1 MNKLIL
7 PINAY
12 IVNSNGSIVDA
23 FSKMPSYG
31 NENGAEVYHVY
42 NADNNAY
49 YNVLMTEELK
59 AVIADTFNMPY
70 AAGSY
75 TGSVR
80 VLTVGSDPKVFEWTS
95 ITSLVASPRIQGIY
109 LNDKYLTPGRHGY
122 SSADGHTQS
131 VLVYAKEPNFLYV
144 TAPSGSAAYI
154 ALKSEGRGNGY
165 IYYTEDPY
173 SNNWSSLGDTSL
185 NVAGKKYYLSG
196 TVNPY
201 VGTSIAD
208 YIHFVTSGA
217 NTISFYGDITYL
229 VGNSGSST
237 YGEPA
242 YKGGDKT
249 LKNYQ
254 FYKFFYNCAQ
264 IIKAPDL
271 PSTSV
276 GQYCYSYMFGGC
288 TSLAKAPELPATTLA
303 ADCYS
308 HMFEGCTS
316 LVNAPELPATT
327 LKNYCYYRMFGDC
340 TGLVNVPALPAT
352 TLTAFCYSEMFNG
365 CTSLAKAPELPATT
379 LGNSCY
385 ARMFYNCTSLTKAPE
400 LPAITLGTSCY
411 YYMFYNCT
419 KLNYVKALF
428 TTTPSNSYTN
438 NWLYNVAS
446 TGTFIKNKNATW
458 TDVGTYAVPIG
469 WTPYK
474 TAQLHTDELPESYMQ
489 DTGKVLMVDA
499 SGLWVKKELNV
510 DSMTNVTYSDIKTL
524 RDTSALTP
532 GMLYRI
538 TDYKCTTSVADTS
551 VAGHAFD
558 IVVVADSSDTL
569 NENARAIQNADDDYF
584 DNANLQAWELKYT
597 IDNDDIYAWAAPDG
611 KGVVY
616 YMEDEYGNV
625 CGYDFKNIK
634 FAFADTSSALVD
646 SSDHYYYT
654 FTDASTDGDL
664 SMKKDSSTVCEK
676 NRIMALN
683 DDVSFILPFTVF
695 IAGNSVYNN
704 TILDASGNIFC
715 EAHDNEID
723 RAIGNVADGAFN
735 FNEVGSMLNN
745 WFTGASEVNNMKY
758 ISDSK
763 FGGNFAFNTIRYCAN
778 VTAGS
783 SFMLNEVGEYFCD
796 SSFGNNCYDNFFGPY
811 CGSITTGNDFRQ
823 NTLELQCNNITFG
836 NNCTFNRM
844 GTVSYS
850 RIGNNCYSN
859 QIDGGKYIYFGN
871 ASNQG
876 GDWIA
881 GNRLIGLTQYVYFY
895 NTNNAGQSNTLR
907 KYHLFNI
914 CGTSGS
920 YKHVSDVT
928 RNNSS
933 EIFVLTRPGYST
945 PDANS
950 LIYVNPAVLP
960 EKTKGGTAGQILV
973 KISGT
978 DYDMGWRTVDVGS
991 QIAYDSSNKTI
1002 SLKDA
1007 SGNVLGTPI
1016 DATDFIKDGM
1026 VSDVSVYDSNLVI
1039 SFNTDA
1045 GKEDISIPLSHI
1057 FDSSNY
1063 YTKSEINGMFDDL
1076 DASLSET
1083 FGAISNVIEEN
1094 ELVTAAALTELD
1106 TSIGELKD
1114 NVESAFNDIYD
1125 DLGDMQSTVSGLE
1138 TASPWIYGTGGNSAV
1153 LRNGNLTA
1161 NGTNSISHGY
1171 GTKTVA
1177 NYSHAEGENTVA
1189 VGYGSHTEGQGTG
1202 TTTYTFY
1209 LTGDASTSTYTINST
1224 SFLFVGGIIEY
1235 ETKFATILKI
1245 NGSQVTLNRTLSSTA
1260 LNNAKV
1266 IEHMGTA
1273 SGQYSHA
1280 EGIHCNAGGTGSHA
1294 EGFRTYAGSY
1304 SHAEGSTTM
1313 AKQEYSHAEGGGTMT
1328 FGYNSHAEGSTT
1340 VAYNNASHAE
1350 GVGSKTN
1357 ASFTIT
1363 GDANAIIYSTSAS
1376 HNLKIGDI
1384 IAYDDVHAKVIRIDT
1399 PTNFRVDKTLS
1410 STALS
1415 GASVTIIKGIAY
1427 GAVSHSEGWY
1437 NIAAGSGSHAEGYYT
1452 VADGSYAH
1460 AEGYYT
1466 ATHYQASHAEGDHTV
1481 TDSSYSHAEG
1491 SYTKT
1496 VNLYEHAQGSYNMS
1510 HKVNT
1515 TFGNAGNTLN
1525 TIGIGTANN
1534 NRKNAVEIMQNGDVY
1549 ITGIGNYDGSN
1560 YIDASTLQ
1568 EVINDGGGVA
1578 DLMTSV
1584 TYTELKA
1591 LRDSSSLVPGM
1602 QYRITDYECTTTQS
1616 DTSVA
1621 GHAFDIIV
1629 TADSSIVLNEN
1640 AKATWHEGDTYF
1652 AESDLD
1658 AWKLKYDIDND
1669 VHRYTWAYNT
1679 AMTIT
1684 DASGNTL
1691 ERNTDTPIVRWP
1703 SNSGQVTDV
1712 MGLIYVFGAV
1722 TMYGSTRY
1730 RFYGCTTPNP
1740 KVGDTIYS
1748 FTCRQNSNFPMNISG
1763 YDSYTSYSEYG
1774 TVSSAQYS
1782 EGKGV
1787 IYYMCDEHNNE
1798 APYDF
1803 KNILYKTTTI
1813 DYSENPE
1820 GTSIDMYVYTFNYMK
1835 DSSISDYSVADASRT
1850 DNVAKYCPIHCYNN
1864 LIEPY
1869 FLQNSYR
1876 DYRCD
1881 PIQALNFVIMQS
1893 SYGYGNNYS
1902 YKNSVGKDSHNIT
1915 IYGRCNTIGNDCY
1928 NISIGDE
1935 YNFIINNIIEQNCS
1949 DIRINGRCSYLTIKQ
1964 GCNNITLYGEGG
1976 DFGGSI
1982 FNCIVFPDDN
1992 GSSYSADTESF
2003 TNGFLY
2009 AGEFIPFSKD
2019 EEASCMT
2026 PVTYSELLNKRN
2038 NGELIPGMQY
2048 LIYDYVTT
2056 VGDASLSSAM
2066 HPFGIIITA
2075 DSLSELNENARICN
2089 VEGNEYYTNLDAY
2102 EIKYCIDNDSS
2113 RFGWVDPNGTG
2124 VIYYMKDDNRNEA
2137 YYDFTNILFD
2147 NKYTFDYN
2155 GTDARLNASANIHDN
2170 VIGPHYGGYASAGSQ
2185 QTYYTLSPNN
2195 IVFEGLMNY
2204 SNTFGNDCYDMKFS
2218 NQTMFN
2224 TFDGAVWDCSFGAT
2238 TVYNHFGSYITG
2250 SVFPANLATSDIGS
2264 NILYV
2269 NVSGTTTPYIC
2280 CRIMPNTK
2288 GTSTSSRLSISITEI
2303 GQHAGLNSSGVLKK
2317 WLPADLID

>member
-23 FSKMPSYG
+23 FSNIPSYG
-31 NENGAEVYHVY
+31 NENGADVYHVY
-42 NADNNAY
+42 NADENAY

-59 AVIADTFNMPY
+59 AIIANTFNKPY
-70 AAGSY
+70 AKGGY
-75 TGSVR
+75 TGGSTR
-80 VLTVGSDPKVFEWTS
+80 VLTVNSENPKTFEWKS
-95 ITSLVASPRIQGIY
+95 ISYLVPTQEIY
-109 LNDKYLTPGRHGY
+109 LNNRNLSPVSNKT
-122 SSADGHTQS
+122 A
-131 VLVYAKEPNFLYV
+131 VYAEEPNFLYV

-154 ALKSEGRGNGY
+154 SFKRQGTAYGA
-165 IYYTEDPY
+165 IYYATDPY
-173 SNNWSSLGDTSL
+173 AQSWTYLSYDTSL
-185 NVAGKKYYLSG
+185 NVAGKKYYLRGS
-196 TVNPY
+196 VN
-201 VGTSIAD
+201 TSSPSASKYQYIA
-208 YIHFVTSGA
+208 TSGA
-217 NTISFYGDITYL
+217 NTISFYGDITFL
-229 VGNSGSST
+229 IGNNYDRINT
-237 YGEPA
+237 PYT
-242 YKGGDKT
+242 GGDKQVD
-249 LKNYQ
+249 N
-254 FYKFFYNCAQ
+254 YKFYNFFKNCAQ
-264 IIKAPDL
+264 IIKGPDL

-276 GQYCYSYMFGGC
+276 GNYAYAYMFSNCTNLASAPELPATTLGSYCYSSMFYHCSSMMYPPELPATTLATYCYSSMFSYCAALKKCPELPALTLSDGC
-288 TSLAKAPELPATTLA
+288 YYGMFYDCDGLTEGAELPALTLAPACYRDMYGNCGNLKKAPELPATTLA
-303 ADCYS
+303 ANCYNS
-308 HMFEGCTS
+308 MFANNMS
-316 LVNAPELPATT
+316 LVIAPELPATT
-327 LKNYCYYRMFGDC
+327 LVSGCYNSMFANC
-340 TGLVNVPALPAT
+340 YNLKYIKAMFT
-352 TLTAFCYSEMFNG
+352 T
-365 CTSLAKAPELPATT
+365 AP
-379 LGNSCY
+379 
-385 ARMFYNCTSLTKAPE
+385 
-400 LPAITLGTSCY
+400 GTSY
-411 YYMFYNCT
+411 T
-419 KLNYVKALF
+419 
-428 TTTPSNSYTN
+428 SNWVQQISGN
-438 NWLYNVAS
+438 GIFV
-446 TGTFIKNKNATW
+446 KNKNATW
-458 TDVGTYAVPIG
+458 SNGSTYSGIPTS
-469 WTPYK
+469 WTVYK
-474 TAQLHTDELPESYMQ
+474 TAQLHTDELPESYME

-538 TDYKCTTSVADTS
+538 TDYECTTSVADTS

-584 DNANLQAWELKYT
+584 DSANLQAWELKYT
-597 IDNDDIYAWAAPDG
+597 IVNDDIYAWAAPDG

-783 SFMLNEVGEYFCD
+783 SFMLNKVGEYFCN

-844 GTVSYS
+844 GTVSFS

-859 QIDGGKYIYFGN
+859 QIDGGKYIFFGN

-876 GDWIA
+876 GDWIV

-895 NTNNAGQSNTLR
+895 NTNNASQSNTLR

-1045 GKEDISIPLSHI
+1045 GKEGISIPLSHI

-1138 TASPWIYGTGGNSAV
+1138 TASPWIYGTGENSAV
-1153 LRNGNLTA
+1153 LRNNNAITA
-1161 NGTNSISHGY
+1161 IGVNSISHGGTAFGYGSHAEGTGSILNNLYLATGDANATRYTVTAKSTGGPQIGDIALYGSTYAAVTSVDTIGSY
-1171 GTKTVA
+1171 GTAIIYYIYSVTLDKTLSTTALTDVSIYINRLHIA
-1177 NYSHAEGENTVA
+1177 YGAASHTEGVDTQAIGNNSHAEGEGA
-1189 VGYGSHTEGQGTG
+1189 R
-1202 TTTYTFY
+1202 
-1209 LTGDASTSTYTINST
+1209 AI
-1224 SFLFVGGIIEY
+1224 
-1235 ETKFATILKI
+1235 
-1245 NGSQVTLNRTLSSTA
+1245 
-1260 LNNAKV
+1260 
-1266 IEHMGTA
+1266 
-1273 SGQYSHA
+1273 
-1280 EGIHCNAGGTGSHA
+1280 
-1294 EGFRTYAGSY
+1294 GSY
-1304 SHAEGSTTM
+1304 SHAEGRNTL
-1313 AKQEYSHAEGGGTMT
+1313 AKNLYSHTEGMYSHTFGNYSHAEG
-1328 FGYNSHAEGSTT
+1328 YNTIANG
-1340 VAYNNASHAE
+1340 AASHAE
-1350 GVGSKTN
+1350 GWGLVAGRASSTKPSWTISGNANATTYTTSANHNLKVGDIVEYDSTPYMGYNTVRIAKVKAIPSTTTFTVDITLNKDVALTN
-1357 ASFTIT
+1357 EKINITTSAAYSNYSHVEGQFTIT
-1363 GDANAIIYSTSAS
+1363 TG
-1376 HNLKIGDI
+1376 
-1384 IAYDDVHAKVIRIDT
+1384 V
-1399 PTNFRVDKTLS
+1399 
-1410 STALS
+1410 
-1415 GASVTIIKGIAY
+1415 
-1427 GAVSHSEGWY
+1427 
-1437 NIAAGSGSHAEGYYT
+1437 AAHAEGYSSR
-1452 VADGSYAH
+1452 ADGSCAH

-1466 ATHYQASHAEGDHTV
+1466 IADGSCAHAEGYYTTAHYQTSHAEGDHTI

-1496 VNLYEHAQGSYNMS
+1496 INQYEHAQGRYNKS
-1510 HKVNT
+1510 HKTNN

-1525 TIGIGTANN
+1525 TIGIGTSEN
-1534 NRKNAVEIMQNGDVY
+1534 NRKNAVEVMQNGDVY

-1568 EVINDGGGVA
+1568 EVINNGSDGA
-1578 DLMTSV
+1578 TDLMMNV
-1584 TYTELKA
+1584 TYSELKA

-1602 QYRITDYECTTTQS
+1602 QYYI
-1616 DTSVA
+1616 
-1621 GHAFDIIV
+1621 
-1629 TADSSIVLNEN
+1629 
-1640 AKATWHEGDTYF
+1640 
-1652 AESDLD
+1652 
-1658 AWKLKYDIDND
+1658 
-1669 VHRYTWAYNT
+1669 YN
-1679 AMTIT
+1679 
-1684 DASGNTL
+1684 
-1691 ERNTDTPIVRWP
+1691 
-1703 SNSGQVTDV
+1703 
-1712 MGLIYVFGAV
+1712 
-1722 TMYGSTRY
+1722 
-1730 RFYGCTTPNP
+1730 
-1740 KVGDTIYS
+1740 
-1748 FTCRQNSNFPMNISG
+1748 
-1763 YDSYTSYSEYG
+1763 
-1774 TVSSAQYS
+1774 
-1782 EGKGV
+1782 
-1787 IYYMCDEHNNE
+1787 
-1798 APYDF
+1798 
-1803 KNILYKTTTI
+1803 
-1813 DYSENPE
+1813 
-1820 GTSIDMYVYTFNYMK
+1820 
-1835 DSSISDYSVADASRT
+1835 
-1850 DNVAKYCPIHCYNN
+1850 
-1864 LIEPY
+1864 
-1869 FLQNSYR
+1869 
-1876 DYRCD
+1876 
-1881 PIQALNFVIMQS
+1881 
-1893 SYGYGNNYS
+1893 
-1902 YKNSVGKDSHNIT
+1902 
-1915 IYGRCNTIGNDCY
+1915 
-1928 NISIGDE
+1928 
-1935 YNFIINNIIEQNCS
+1935 
-1949 DIRINGRCSYLTIKQ
+1949 
-1964 GCNNITLYGEGG
+1964 
-1976 DFGGSI
+1976 
-1982 FNCIVFPDDN
+1982 
-1992 GSSYSADTESF
+1992 
-2003 TNGFLY
+2003 
-2009 AGEFIPFSKD
+2009 
-2019 EEASCMT
+2019 
-2026 PVTYSELLNKRN
+2026 
-2038 NGELIPGMQY
+2038 
-2048 LIYDYVTT
+2048 YVTT

-2066 HPFGIIITA
+2066 HPFGIIVTA
-2075 DSLSELNENARICN
+2075 NSPSELNENARICN

-2113 RFGWVDPNGTG
+2113 RFGWADPNGTG
-2124 VIYYMKDDNRNEA
+2124 IIYYMKDNNRNEA

-2170 VIGPHYGGYASAGSQ
+2170 VISPHYGGYASAGSQ

-2204 SNTFGNDCYDMKFS
+2204 NNTFGNDCYDLKFA
-2218 NQTMFN
+2218 NQTLFN
-2224 TFDGAVWDCSFGAT
+2224 TFDGAVWDCSFGVT

-2250 SVFPANLATSDIGS
+2250 SVFPAKLATSDIGS

-2269 NVSGTTTPYIC
+2269 NVSGTTTPYIR

>member
-23 FSKMPSYG
+23 FSGTPSYG
-31 NENGAEVYHVY
+31 NENGADVYHVY
-42 NADNNAY
+42 NADLNAY

-59 AVIADTFNMPY
+59 AVIANTFNMPY

-75 TGSVR
+75 TGGVR
-80 VLTVGSDPKVFEWTS
+80 VLTVGSDPTAFEWTP

-122 SSADGHTQS
+122 SSVDGHGHTQS

-154 ALKSEGRGNGY
+154 ALKREGKGNGF
-165 IYYTEDPY
+165 IHYTEDPY
-173 SNNWSSLGDTSL
+173 SNNWSSLGYDTSL

-196 TVNPY
+196 DINPY
-201 VGTSIAD
+201 VGTNASN
-208 YIHFVTSGA
+208 YTYLVTSGA

-229 VGNSGSST
+229 VGNTGSSN
-237 YGEPA
+237 YNEPA

-249 LKNYQ
+249 LKDFH
-254 FYKFFYNCAQ
+254 FYKFFYNCTQ

-271 PSTSV
+271 PSTTIGS
-276 GQYCYSYMFGGC
+276 YCYSNMFR
-288 TSLAKAPELPATTLA
+288 
-303 ADCYS
+303 
-308 HMFEGCTS
+308 GCTS

-327 LKNYCYYRMFGDC
+327 IGTYCYDCMFYGC
-340 TGLVNVPALPAT
+340 TSLTKALELPATALTVRCYENMFSYCTSLVNAPELPAT
-352 TLTAFCYSEMFNG
+352 TLAEYCYYYMFSY
-365 CTSLAKAPELPATT
+365 CTSLVNAPELPATTLVNACYNSMFYRCTSLTKTPELPATALASNCYAGMFQYCTNLTKAPELPATT
-379 LGNSCY
+379 LVSGCY
-385 ARMFYNCTSLTKAPE
+385 YNMFNGCTSLTKAPE
-400 LPAITLGTSCY
+400 LPATTLVSSCY
-411 YYMFYNCT
+411 YNMFNGCT

-428 TTTPSNSYTN
+428 ISTPLLSYTN
-438 NWLYNVAS
+438 NWLSNVAS
-446 TGTFIKNKNATW
+446 TGTFVKSKNATW
-458 TDVGTYAVPIG
+458 TSVSDSAVPIG
-469 WTPYK
+469 WTVSVYK
-474 TAQLHTDELPESYMQ
+474 TAQLHTDELPESYME

-499 SGLWVKKELNV
+499 SGLWVKKELNT

-538 TDYKCTTSVADTS
+538 TDYECTTSAADTS
-551 VAGHAFD
+551 AAGHAFD
-558 IVVVADSSDTL
+558 IVIVADSSDTL

-597 IDNDDIYAWAAPDG
+597 IDNDDIYAWATPDG

-745 WFTGASEVNNMKY
+745 WFTGASEANSMKY
-758 ISDSK
+758 ISNSK
-763 FGGNFAFNTIRYCAN
+763 FGGNFAFNTIRYCTGI
-778 VTAGS
+778 TAGS
-783 SFMLNEVGEYFCD
+783 SFMLNEVGEYFNN

-811 CGSITTGNDFRQ
+811 CGSITAGNDFRQ
-823 NTLELQCNNITFG
+823 NTLELQCNNLTFG

-859 QIDGGKYIYFGN
+859 QIDGGKYIFFGN

-881 GNRLIGLTQYVYFY
+881 GNRFIGITQYVYFY

-914 CGTSGS
+914 CGTSES

-1007 SGNVLGTPI
+1007 SGNVLGMPI
-1016 DATDFIKDGM
+1016 DAADFIKDGM
-1026 VSDVSVYDSNLVI
+1026 VSDVSVYNSNLVI

-1063 YTKSEINGMFDDL
+1063 YTKSEINDMFDDL

-1083 FGAISNVIEEN
+1083 FSTISNVIEEN
-1094 ELVTAAALTELD
+1094 ELVTAAALTDLD
-1106 TSIGELKD
+1106 TSISELKD

-1138 TASPWIYGTGGNSAV
+1138 TASPWIYGTGENSAV

-1161 NGTNSISHGY
+1161 KGTNSISHGY

-1189 VGYGSHTEGQGTG
+1189 VGYGSHTEGQGTS
-1202 TTTYTFY
+1202 TTAYTFY

-1294 EGFRTYAGSY
+1294 EGFRTYARSY

-1384 IAYDDVHAKVIRIDT
+1384 IAYDDVHSKVIRIDT

-1481 TDSSYSHAEG
+1481 TDSLYSHAEG

-1515 TFGNAGNTLN
+1515 TFGNAGNTLS
-1525 TIGIGTANN
+1525 TIGIGTTNN

-1568 EVINDGGGVA
+1568 EVVNNSGGGGSA
-1578 DLMTSV
+1578 ITDLMTSV
-1584 TYTELKA
+1584 TYSELKA

-1602 QYRITDYECTTTQS
+1602 QY
-1616 DTSVA
+1616 
-1621 GHAFDIIV
+1621 H
-1629 TADSSIVLNEN
+1629 
-1640 AKATWHEGDTYF
+1640 
-1652 AESDLD
+1652 
-1658 AWKLKYDIDND
+1658 
-1669 VHRYTWAYNT
+1669 
-1679 AMTIT
+1679 
-1684 DASGNTL
+1684 
-1691 ERNTDTPIVRWP
+1691 
-1703 SNSGQVTDV
+1703 
-1712 MGLIYVFGAV
+1712 
-1722 TMYGSTRY
+1722 
-1730 RFYGCTTPNP
+1730 
-1740 KVGDTIYS
+1740 
-1748 FTCRQNSNFPMNISG
+1748 
-1763 YDSYTSYSEYG
+1763 
-1774 TVSSAQYS
+1774 
-1782 EGKGV
+1782 
-1787 IYYMCDEHNNE
+1787 
-1798 APYDF
+1798 
-1803 KNILYKTTTI
+1803 
-1813 DYSENPE
+1813 
-1820 GTSIDMYVYTFNYMK
+1820 
-1835 DSSISDYSVADASRT
+1835 
-1850 DNVAKYCPIHCYNN
+1850 
-1864 LIEPY
+1864 
-1869 FLQNSYR
+1869 
-1876 DYRCD
+1876 
-1881 PIQALNFVIMQS
+1881 
-1893 SYGYGNNYS
+1893 
-1902 YKNSVGKDSHNIT
+1902 
-1915 IYGRCNTIGNDCY
+1915 
-1928 NISIGDE
+1928 
-1935 YNFIINNIIEQNCS
+1935 
-1949 DIRINGRCSYLTIKQ
+1949 
-1964 GCNNITLYGEGG
+1964 
-1976 DFGGSI
+1976 
-1982 FNCIVFPDDN
+1982 
-1992 GSSYSADTESF
+1992 
-2003 TNGFLY
+2003 
-2009 AGEFIPFSKD
+2009 
-2019 EEASCMT
+2019 
-2026 PVTYSELLNKRN
+2026 
-2038 NGELIPGMQY
+2038 
-2048 LIYDYVTT
+2048 IYDYVTT

-2066 HPFGIIITA
+2066 HPFGIIVTA
-2075 DSLSELNENARICN
+2075 NSPSELDENARICK
-2089 VEGNEYYTNLDAY
+2089 VENDEYYTNLDAY

-2113 RFGWVDPNGTG
+2113 RFGWADPDGTG

-2155 GTDARLNASANIHDN
+2155 GTDARLNVSANIHDN

-2185 QTYYTLSPNN
+2185 QTYYALSPNN

-2218 NQTMFN
+2218 NQTIFN
-2224 TFDGAVWDCSFGAT
+2224 IFDGAVWDCSFGTT

-2250 SVFPANLATSDIGS
+2250 SIFPAKLATSDICS

-2269 NVSGTTTPYIC
+2269 NVSGTTTPYIR
-2280 CRIMPNTK
+2280 CRIMPNIK
-2288 GTSTSSRLSISITEI
+2288 GTSTSSRLSISITET

-2317 WLPADLID
+2317 WIPADLID